1 MKGDIK
7 MRIGVYVRVST
18 EEQVDNYSIEEQ
30 IERMKKYCEAKGW
43 IIYKIY
49 NDGGYSGSNL
59 NRPSMKKL
67 IDDANNKN
75 IDGVMVLKLDRLS
88 RSQKDTLYLIEDVF
102 QKNDVAFISVNE
114 NFDTSSPFGKAC
126 IGMMAVF
133 AQLERDTITYRMSMG
148 RNARGKAG
156 KFTGNGNPPTGYDYV
171 DGELIV
177 NEYEAMQVREVFKL
191 FLEGMPV
198 YTICDIMQNKYTTKK
213 GGNWVYPT
221 SINRVLK
228 SKIYIGMVSFAGT
241 WYEGTHEPIIDI
253 ETFNSVQVKY
263 AEREKEIKENNNYK
277 KAFKSNN
284 LLTGIL
290 FCGDCGS
297 RMFARKISYKTHKY
311 LCHSIARSCKR
322 MIRKDDCSN
331 GERRWEVGELD
342 VLILN
347 EILALAESDEY
358 LKSKI
363 EFKNTK
369 QSNLEILS
377 NRLKEINS
385 QISRLLD
392 LYQLGNISTNIL
404 SDRINILEKEKK
416 FIEKDIEESEIDSS
430 KMSINDARIILGKA
444 KKVVETGTLEDKQIL
459 IRQLIKRI
467 VILNDN
473 IDIYWSF
480 S

>member
-1 MKGDIK
+1 
-7 MRIGVYVRVST
+7 MRIGIYVRVST

-43 IIYKIY
+43 MIYKIY

-102 QKNDVAFISVNE
+102 QKNNVAFISINE

-171 DGELIV
+171 NGELVI
-177 NEYEAMQVREVFKL
+177 NEYEALQVKEVFRL
-191 FLEGMPV
+191 FLSGKPV
-198 YTICDIMQNKYTTKK
+198 YSICDIMQNKYTTKK

-228 SKIYIGMVSFAGT
+228 NKTYIGMVSFAGV
-241 WYEGTHEPIIDI
+241 WYKGTHEPIID
-253 ETFNSVQVKY
+253 ELTFNKVQQKY
-263 AEREKEIKENNNYK
+263 AEREKELTENGNYK
-277 KAFKSNN
+277 KSFKSNH
-284 LLTGIL
+284 LLTGLL

-311 LCHSIARSCKR
+311 LCHSIARTCKR
-322 MIRKDDCSN
+322 MIRKEDCTN
-331 GERRWEVGELD
+331 GEKRWEINELD
-342 VLILN
+342 KLILE
-347 EILALAESDEY
+347 EILRLATNEQY
-358 LKSKI
+358 LNSKLNS
-363 EFKNTK
+363 ENT
-369 QSNLEILS
+369 N
-377 NRLKEINS
+377 INS
-385 QISRLLD
+385 GIDALNKRLTEITDQINRLLD
-392 LYQLGNISTNIL
+392 LYQLGTIPTNIL
-404 SDRINILEKEKK
+404 SERINELEKNKALVTK
-416 FIEKDIEESEIDSS
+416 NIEELGTVPDKMGIEEVRKILS
-430 KMSINDARIILGKA
+430 KAQHTVKNGSFER
-444 KKVVETGTLEDKQIL
+444 KQIL
-459 IRQLIKRI
+459 VRALIRRI
-467 VILNDN
+467 VILND
-473 IDIYWSF
+473 DVKIYWSF
-480 S
+480 L

>member
-1 MKGDIK
+1 
-7 MRIGVYVRVST
+7 MRIGIYVRVST

-43 IIYKIY
+43 MIYKIY

-102 QKNDVAFISVNE
+102 QKNNVAFISINE

-171 DGELIV
+171 NGELVI
-177 NEYEAMQVREVFKL
+177 NEYEALQVKEVFRL
-191 FLEGMPV
+191 FLNGKPV
-198 YTICDIMQNKYTTKK
+198 YAICDIMQNKYTTKK

-228 SKIYIGMVSFAGT
+228 NKTYIGMVSFAGT
-241 WYEGTHEPIIDI
+241 WYKGTHEPIID
-253 ETFNSVQVKY
+253 ELTFSKVQQKY
-263 AEREKEIKENNNYK
+263 AEREKELAENGNYK
-277 KAFKSNN
+277 KSFKSNH
-284 LLTGIL
+284 LLTGLL

-311 LCHSIARSCKR
+311 LCHSIARTCKR
-322 MIRKDDCSN
+322 MIRKEDCSN
-331 GERRWEVGELD
+331 GEKRWEINELD
-342 VLILN
+342 KLILD
-347 EILALAESDEY
+347 ELLYLASDEHY
-358 LKSKI
+358 FDSKFNSENNASDSSI
-363 EFKNTK
+363 D
-369 QSNLEILS
+369 IL
-377 NRLKEINS
+377 NKKLKEIAT
-385 QISRLLD
+385 QINRLLD
-392 LYQLGNISTNIL
+392 LYQLGSIPTNIL
-404 SDRINILEKEKK
+404 SERINELEKEKELVIK
-416 FIEKDIEESEIDSS
+416 NIDQLDAVSDKISIGDAKNILAEAQCIITGNDFEK
-430 KMSINDARIILGKA
+430 
-444 KKVVETGTLEDKQIL
+444 KQVL
-459 IRQLIKRI
+459 VRSLIKRI
-467 VILNDN
+467 VILNDVVK
-473 IDIYWSF
+473 IYWSF
-480 S
+480 L